1 MLTTVKILVPDNNHD
16 VPEGGMMDHAA
27 NIDER
32 WVTEWIAFGLS
43 EMETYLKKHA
53 RFEAYCDRRT
63 TVRRGHTHG

>member
-1 MLTTVKILVPDNNHD
+1 
-16 VPEGGMMDHAA
+16 MMDHAA